1 MWLGKSSWIWLFSEN
16 LKRHFFVSQVALQ
29 TAFLEMMTYVTC
41 NSGAFNNLEEKRET
55 KITLCFHSLEK
66 SCSSA
71 ICKKY
76 QKKDILEDLSRCLD
90 KDYSLFGTEIFK
102 RTTKVCGHELLL
114 GFDII
119 WGESYLFFIKHYFAS
134 NKEWVDMAIQKSGE
148 KYKVQ
153 GIFHSC
159 RSCKY
164 WNYKI
169 DFILHV
175 KNNNQ

>member
-1 MWLGKSSWIWLFSEN
+1 MWPAIQEHLITW
-16 LKRHFFVSQVALQ
+16 KRNEKQKLPFVSTVWR
-29 TAFLEMMTYVTC
+29 
-41 NSGAFNNLEEKRET
+41 NLVVQQ
-55 KITLCFHSLEK
+55 F
-66 SCSSA
+66 A
-71 ICKKY
+71 KKY
-76 QKKDILEDLSRCLD
+76 QTKDILEDLSRCLD